1 MQVKGFLIPKNILE
15 KELTMISNRKTGDR
29 AMATTISFKIRTV
42 KNQIAACLR
51 EIERGVKW
59 FILQL
64 IDLEE
69 KLQTLLTQ
77 QLTTKPMNT
86 TTSMIEQ
93 MISIGA
99 EELIRREVEKN
110 VEQNGDY
117 ETEQERLAK
126 ISSITARK
134 VATLSKPKEAKG
146 MARIMNHVRIR
157 EEDLNDLRVNNV
169 SWESFYK
176 LLCTLRGDHFD
187 YLD

>member
-1 MQVKGFLIPKNILE
+1 
-15 KELTMISNRKTGDR
+15 
-29 AMATTISFKIRTV
+29 MATTLSFQIRTV

-77 QLTTKPMNT
+77 QLQLTTTTTKKPMNT
-86 TTSMIEQ
+86 TTNRIEQ

-110 VEQNGDY
+110 VEQNGCFAD
-117 ETEQERLAK
+117 EQERLAK

-146 MARIMNHVRIR
+146 MARMMNHRRIR
-157 EEDLNDLRVNNV
+157 EEDLNDLRVENI
-169 SWESFYK
+169 SWNSFYTI
-176 LLCTLRGDHFD
+176 LCTLRGDHFD

>member
-1 MQVKGFLIPKNILE
+1 MDSLYLSYGKQNKKQE
-15 KELTMISNRKTGDR
+15 TRQM
-29 AMATTISFKIRTV
+29 TTTLSFQIRTV

-59 FILQL
+59 FVLQL

-69 KLQTLLTQ
+69 KLQLLTQ
-77 QLTTKPMNT
+77 QLTTTTTKKPMNT
-86 TTSMIEQ
+86 TQQIIER

-99 EELIRREVEKN
+99 EELIKRDVEKN
-110 VEQNGDY
+110 VEQNGDFND
-117 ETEQERLAK
+117 EQEKLEK

-134 VATLSKPKEAKG
+134 LATLSKPKEAKG
-146 MARIMNHVRIR
+146 MARIMNHALLR
-157 EEDLNDLRVNNV
+157 EEDLNDLGVNNV

-176 LLCTLRGDHFD
+176 LLCTLRGDHYS